1 MIPELIDSICNW
13 VIGGDEIIIIT
24 MVSRYFQVWNKNV
37 KKLFKNLCYILIF
50 WKYFLWNY
58 LRFTF
63 LGDNFFSINVILD
76 FDFALAL
83 KKALPSSKKFC
94 YLQCHLY

>member
-50 WKYFLWNY
+50 
-58 LRFTF
+58 
-63 LGDNFFSINVILD
+63 
-76 FDFALAL
+76 
-83 KKALPSSKKFC
+83 
-94 YLQCHLY
+94 